1 MVARASRGSKRLIA
15 KEQRRLSR
23 IGAATIVI
31 LLLWL
36 STAHPVRAERW
47 SDLTAT
53 VFHNYGRDQG
63 LPHPVP
69 TALAQDRDGF
79 IWIGTQGGLA
89 RWDGY
94 RFHSYKTNPA
104 VRGSLPDEWIQTLHV
119 DRAGRLW
126 IGGGAG
132 GLARYDAARDRF
144 VAISIGRG
152 QGRFH
157 IGALADDGR
166 GGLWVGSDQGLHHLD
181 PAKGSLRFRPAVM
194 AGAQVRA
201 LLRDRRGTLWVG
213 TTTGLAYRPPGSTA
227 FTTIPLAEGAAGVS
241 ALFEDASGRIWVGT
255 RRRGLFMTDR
265 VGGPLLPV
273 GTGPA
278 LSTASISAISA
289 GRADEIWAGMRG
301 NGIAIIS
308 RSTGRVRLIRHD
320 RTVANSLAHNDV
332 WALLR
337 DTAGSLWVGSTG
349 GLSYHPRSTGLI
361 STILASPER
370 VRGLTGTDPIA
381 LLPTRGGLWL
391 GYLDGG
397 VDLIDPVRGRIA
409 SLRPGRELP
418 PDVVFAMA
426 EGDDGG
432 IYIGT
437 RRGLYRTGRSG
448 QGTRLVRV
456 AGRDPHAGVTA
467 LAFDAGILWIGGED
481 TGLLGMDADSGRLVF
496 GPRDRAKLADGGIT
510 SIRRGHGHDLW
521 VGTRNGLYRIDV
533 KTRAVEHLAPD
544 AGDRAALPGRY
555 VVALLIDRQG
565 RLWVGTFGGGL
576 GVMTGRGADG
586 RPRFRRLGLAE
597 GLPHLNV
604 DSLQMD
610 GAGTIWAG
618 TDDGLARI
626 DPVSL
631 AVRAVRQADGSAL
644 IDYFASG
651 GATTSAGEALF
662 GAKGG
667 VTIVRPGP
675 LPRWTLQPPLVVTD
689 LRVGG
694 VSVPIACFNRR
705 ASIGPLTLTP
715 DSNSLAVEFAALDF
729 TAPERNRYAYKLDG
743 FDKGWTQTD
752 ASRRLAIY
760 TNLPPGDYVLRL
772 RGSNRAGVW
781 TERELTLPVRVMPAW
796 YQRLWFQ
803 LAVAVLAVLAIMAIV
818 GWRTRYLRDRQAD
831 LERQIAE
838 RTADLRAANGRLG
851 HLAMT
856 DPLTGCANRRHFMA
870 RAEELIAAAQ
880 REGTPLSLAILDLDE
895 FKHIN
900 DRHGHPGGDAILART
915 GQTLVEQ
922 ASPTDLAGRIGGE
935 EFALL
940 MPGTGLAEARRR
952 AERLREAIGANR
964 VDLDGERI
972 AVTTSMGV
980 AKLGR
985 SDDFGRLYARAD
997 AALYAAKDAG
1007 RNRVEMVPPAE

>member
-1 MVARASRGSKRLIA
+1 MV
-15 KEQRRLSR
+15 
-23 IGAATIVI
+23 
-31 LLLWL
+31 LLLSL
-36 STAHPVRAERW
+36 FAPAAAAAERW
-47 SDLTAT
+47 RDLTAT

-69 TALAQDRDGF
+69 TALVQDRDGF

-94 RFHSYKTNPA
+94 RFHSYKADPA
-104 VRGSLPDEWIQTLHV
+104 IPGSLPDDWIQTLHV

-144 VAISIGRG
+144 LPVPIGG
-152 QGRFH
+152 DTGRIH
-157 IGALADDGR
+157 IGAIADDGR
-166 GGLWVGSDQGLHHLD
+166 GGLWVGSDKGLHHID
-181 PAKGSLRFRPAVM
+181 PVKTGAHIQS
-194 AGAQVRA
+194 AGLAEARVRA
-201 LLRDRRGTLWVG
+201 LLRDRRGGLWIG
-213 TTTGLAYRPPGSTA
+213 TATGLFHRPVGSTA
-227 FTTIPLAEGAAGVS
+227 FATIPLVKGATGVA
-241 ALFEDASGRIWVGT
+241 ALFEDAGGRIWIGT
-255 RRRGLFMTDR
+255 LRRGLFVVDR
-265 VGGPLLPV
+265 PGAPLRPVAGGSALA
-273 GTGPA
+273 TGSV
-278 LSTASISAISA
+278 STISA
-289 GRADEIWAGMRG
+289 GGPGEIWAGMRG
-301 NGIAIIS
+301 NGIAVIDGAS
-308 RSTGRVRLIRHD
+308 GRVRMIRHD

-349 GLSYHPRSTGLI
+349 GLSYHPRSPGLI

-370 VRGLTGTDPIA
+370 VGGLSASDPIS
-381 LLPTRGGLWL
+381 LLAARDGRLWL

-397 VDLIDPVRGRIA
+397 VDLIDPARGRTA
-409 SLRPGRELP
+409 SLRPGRDLP

-426 EGDDGG
+426 EGARGTV
-432 IYIGT
+432 YIGT
-437 RRGLYRTGRSG
+437 RRGLYRSDRAGRG
-448 QGTRLVRV
+448 ARLVTM
-456 AGRDPHAGVTA
+456 AGRDPHAAVTA

-481 TGLLGMDADSGRLVF
+481 SGLFGVAPDSGRVIF
-496 GPRDRAKLADGGIT
+496 GPKDRAKLADGGIAT
-510 SIRRGHGHDLW
+510 IRRGKGGDLW
-521 VGTRNGLYRIDV
+521 IGTRNGLYRLDLA
-533 KTRAVEHLAPD
+533 TRRVEHVAADP
-544 AGDRAALPGRY
+544 ADRAALPGRY

-565 RLWVGTFGGGL
+565 RLWAGTFGGGL
-576 GVMTGRGADG
+576 AVMTGRDAGG
-586 RPRFRRLGLAE
+586 RPRFRRLGIAE

-631 AVRAVRQADGSAL
+631 AVRPVRQADGSAL
-644 IDYFASG
+644 IDYFAGG
-651 GATTSAGEALF
+651 GATTPAGEALF

-667 VTIVRPGP
+667 VTIVRPGV
-675 LPRWTLQPPLVVTD
+675 LPRWSLQPPLVVTD
-689 LRVGG
+689 VRVGG
-694 VSVPIACFNRR
+694 VPVPVACFNRR

-715 DSNSLAVEFAALDF
+715 DGNSLAVEFAALDF
-729 TAPERNRYAYKLDG
+729 TEPERNRYAYKLDG
-743 FDKGWTQTD
+743 YDKGWTETD

-772 RGSNRAGVW
+772 RGSNRAEVW
-781 TERELTLPVRVMPAW
+781 AERQLTLPVRVLPAW

-803 LAVAVLAVLAIMAIV
+803 LALAIAAVLAIMAIV
-818 GWRTRYLRDRQAD
+818 RWRTGYLRDRHTD

-838 RTADLRAANGRLG
+838 RTADLRAANDRLG
-851 HLAMT
+851 QLAMT
-856 DPLTGCANRRHFMA
+856 DPLTGCANRRHFLA
-870 RAEELIAAAQ
+870 RAEELIATAQ
-880 REGTPLSLAILDLDE
+880 RDGLPLSLAILDLDE
-895 FKHIN
+895 FKRVN
-900 DRHGHPGGDAILART
+900 DRHGHPGGDAVLART
-915 GQTLVEQ
+915 GRTILDQ
-922 ASPTDLAGRIGGE
+922 AASTDLAGRIGGE

-940 MPGTGLAEARRR
+940 MPDTGIGEARRR
-952 AERLREAIGANR
+952 AERLREAISAAT
-964 VDLDGERI
+964 VEIDGERI

-997 AALYAAKDAG
+997 AALYTAKDSG